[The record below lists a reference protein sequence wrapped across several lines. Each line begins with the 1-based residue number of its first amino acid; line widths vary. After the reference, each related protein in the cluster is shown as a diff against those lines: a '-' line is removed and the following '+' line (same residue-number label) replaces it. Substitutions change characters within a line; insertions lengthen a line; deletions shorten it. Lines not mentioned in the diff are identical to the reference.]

1 MEMDWR
7 PFGGLIRENRGH
19 GMIGT
24 FINIVAV
31 SVGSIV
37 GVTLGNRF
45 PERIQGIV
53 FDALGLLT
61 LFIGFQM
68 AFKAENVLIV
78 LGALL
83 SGGIAGEILRIEDRL
98 NRIGEILQKTFSMEG
113 QKKFVEGFVTASLL
127 FCVGPMAILGSIRD
141 GLTGD
146 YTILAIKSMLDGF
159 ASLGFASALGWGVLF
174 SIITVFV
181 FQGSITLGAAWIQKI
196 LTASMINEMTATGGL
211 IIVAI
216 GIRLLK
222 IRDIRVGNFLPALG
236 LAPFAVFILDRI
248 KPWFEVMKELVK

>member
-1 MEMDWR
+1 MV
-7 PFGGLIRENRGH
+7 
-19 GMIGT
+19 GT
-24 FINIVAV
+24 FINIAAV
-31 SVGSIV
+31 SVGSVV
-37 GVTLGNRF
+37 GVALGSRF
-45 PERIQGIV
+45 PQRIQEIV

-68 AFKAENVLIV
+68 ASKTENVLVV

-83 SGGIAGEILRIEDRL
+83 TGGITGELLRLEDRL
-98 NRIGEILQKTFSMEG
+98 NRLGEILQRTFSMERH
-113 QKKFVEGFVTASLL
+113 KKFVEGFVTASLL

-174 SIITVFV
+174 STITVFV
-181 FQGSITLGAAWIQKI
+181 FQGSITLSASWIQNL
-196 LTASMINEMTATGGL
+196 LTTSMINEMTAAGGL
-211 IIVAI
+211 IIVGI

-222 IRDIRVGNFLPALG
+222 IRDIRVGNFLPALII
-236 LAPFAVFILDRI
+236 APTTVFALDRI
-248 KPWFEVMKELVK
+248 KLWIDSLKGLLN

>member
-1 MEMDWR
+1 MV
-7 PFGGLIRENRGH
+7 
-19 GMIGT
+19 GT
-24 FINIVAV
+24 FINIAAV

-37 GVTLGNRF
+37 GVALGSRF
-45 PERIQGIV
+45 PQRIQEIV

-68 AFKAENVLIV
+68 ASKTENVLVV

-83 SGGIAGEILRIEDRL
+83 TGGITGELLRLEDRL
-98 NRIGEILQKTFSMEG
+98 NRLGEILQRTFSMERH
-113 QKKFVEGFVTASLL
+113 KKFVEGFVTASLL

-174 SIITVFV
+174 STITVFV
-181 FQGSITLGAAWIQKI
+181 FQGSITLSASWIQNL
-196 LTASMINEMTATGGL
+196 LTTSMINEMTAAGGL
-211 IIVAI
+211 IIVGI

-222 IRDIRVGNFLPALG
+222 IRDIRVGNFLPALII
-236 LAPFAVFILDRI
+236 APTTVFALDRI
-248 KPWFEVMKELVK
+248 KLWIDFLKGLLN

>member
-1 MEMDWR
+1 MV
-7 PFGGLIRENRGH
+7 
-19 GMIGT
+19 GT
-24 FINIVAV
+24 IINIATV
-31 SVGSIV
+31 SAGSV
-37 GVTLGNRF
+37 LGVVLGNRF
-45 PERIQGIV
+45 PQRIQEIV

-68 AFKAENVLIV
+68 AFKTENVLIV

-83 SGGIAGEILRIEDRL
+83 AGGITGELLRIEDRL
-98 NRIGEILQKTFSMEG
+98 NRIGEFLQSTFSMEK

-146 YTILAIKSMLDGF
+146 YTLLAIKSMLDGF

-174 SIITVFV
+174 STLTILA
-181 FQGSITLGAAWIQKI
+181 FQGSITLSAAWIQK
-196 LTASMINEMTATGGL
+196 LFTASMVNEMTAAGGL
-211 IIVAI
+211 IIVGI

-222 IRDIRVGNFLPALG
+222 IRDIRVGNFLPALVI
-236 LAPFAVFILDRI
+236 APATVFILDQV
-248 KPWFEVMKELVK
+248 KPWLEMVASIKYK

>member
-1 MEMDWR
+1 MV
-7 PFGGLIRENRGH
+7 
-19 GMIGT
+19 GT
-24 FINIVAV
+24 FINIAAV

-37 GVTLGNRF
+37 GVALGSRF
-45 PERIQGIV
+45 PQRIQEIV

-68 AFKAENVLIV
+68 ASKTENVLVV

-83 SGGIAGEILRIEDRL
+83 TGGITGELLRLEDRL
-98 NRIGEILQKTFSMEG
+98 NRLGEILQKTFSMERH
-113 QKKFVEGFVTASLL
+113 KKFVEGFVTASLL

-174 SIITVFV
+174 STITVFV
-181 FQGSITLGAAWIQKI
+181 FQGSITLSASWIQNL
-196 LTASMINEMTATGGL
+196 LTTSMINEMTAAGGL
-211 IIVAI
+211 IIVGI

-222 IRDIRVGNFLPALG
+222 IRDIRVGNFLPALII
-236 LAPFAVFILDRI
+236 APTTVFALDRI
-248 KPWFEVMKELVK
+248 KLWIDFLKGLLN

>member
-1 MEMDWR
+1 MV
-7 PFGGLIRENRGH
+7 
-19 GMIGT
+19 GT
-24 FINIVAV
+24 FINIAAV

-37 GVTLGNRF
+37 GVALGSRF
-45 PERIQGIV
+45 PQRIQEIV

-68 AFKAENVLIV
+68 ASKTENVLVV

-83 SGGIAGEILRIEDRL
+83 TGGITGELLRLEDRL
-98 NRIGEILQKTFSMEG
+98 NRLGEILQRTFSMERH
-113 QKKFVEGFVTASLL
+113 KKFVEGFVTASLL

-174 SIITVFV
+174 STITVFV
-181 FQGSITLGAAWIQKI
+181 FQGSITLSASWIQNL
-196 LTASMINEMTATGGL
+196 LTTSMINEMTAAGGL
-211 IIVAI
+211 IIVGI

-222 IRDIRVGNFLPALG
+222 IRDIRVGNFLPALII
-236 LAPFAVFILDRI
+236 APTTVFALDRI
-248 KPWFEVMKELVK
+248 KLWIDSLKGLLN

>member
-1 MEMDWR
+1 MV
-7 PFGGLIRENRGH
+7 
-19 GMIGT
+19 GT
-24 FINIVAV
+24 IINIATV
-31 SVGSIV
+31 SAGSV
-37 GVTLGNRF
+37 LGVVLGNRF
-45 PERIQGIV
+45 PQRIQEIV

-68 AFKAENVLIV
+68 AFKTENVLIV

-83 SGGIAGEILRIEDRL
+83 AGGITGELLRIEDRL
-98 NRIGEILQKTFSMEG
+98 NRIGEFLQRTFSMEK

-146 YTILAIKSMLDGF
+146 YTLLAIKSMLDGF

-174 SIITVFV
+174 STLTILA
-181 FQGSITLGAAWIQKI
+181 FQGSITLSAAWIQKL
-196 LTASMINEMTATGGL
+196 LTASMVNEMTAAGGL
-211 IIVAI
+211 IIVGI

-222 IRDIRVGNFLPALG
+222 IRDIRVGNFLPALVI
-236 LAPFAVFILDRI
+236 APATVFILDQV
-248 KPWFEVMKELVK
+248 KPWLEMVASIKYK

>member
-1 MEMDWR
+1 MGRMV
-7 PFGGLIRENRGH
+7 
-19 GMIGT
+19 GT

-31 SVGSIV
+31 STGSVV
-37 GVTLGNRF
+37 GVVLGNRF
-45 PERIQGIV
+45 PQRIQEIV

-68 AFKAENVLIV
+68 AFKTENVLIV
-78 LGALL
+78 LGSLL
-83 SGGIAGEILRIEDRL
+83 SGGILGETLRIEERL
-98 NRIGEILQKTFSMEG
+98 NRIGEFLQKTFSMER

-127 FCVGPMAILGSIRD
+127 FCVGPMAILGSIKD

-159 ASLGFASALGWGVLF
+159 ASLGFASALGWGVFF
-174 SIITVFV
+174 SIISVFV
-181 FQGSITLGAAWIQKI
+181 FQGSITISATWIQKL
-196 LTASMINEMTATGGL
+196 LTVSMINEMTAAGGI

-222 IRDIRVGNFLPALG
+222 IRDIRVGNFLPALIM
-236 LAPFAVFILDRI
+236 APATVFALDRI
-248 KPWFEVMKELVK
+248 KPWLEFLKSSIG